1 MSTILVIS
9 IVVFAML
16 LVLVTSAS
24 SLARSAGANPPN
36 APRSQEITPTPT
48 DADASVP
55 GSTDGIMWMGVVIA
69 LIVLVP
75 MLTSRA
81 LWARQA

>member
-1 MSTILVIS
+1 MPIDPVEN
-9 IVVFAML
+9 
-16 LVLVTSAS
+16 SAPMK
-24 SLARSAGANPPN
+24 L
-36 APRSQEITPTPT
+36 APRTNARKAYDITPTPT

-75 MLTSRA
+75 MLTTRA